1 MTREDIL
8 KEILSLEGNNWLLEL
23 PTGVGKTKLSIEK
36 VKQLKVKT
44 LLLVVNRTVHKQN
57 WIDEFN
63 KWWKDRNIDITMTTY
78 VSLPKYKGTYDAA
91 IYDEA
96 HHLSDRCREALCDFN
111 VKYNILLS
119 ATVNSE
125 LKDKLTE
132 VFDNLVV
139 YKKTLKSVIDSEILP
154 EPKVILLPLHL
165 KTGVPTEVIIK
176 NPKAKG
182 RMIESSW
189 AMRWS
194 YMRQKTNP
202 VRIHCTE
209 AQYLSNLD
217 SSIDYWKNRYMRTR
231 SDMCRNKWL
240 RLCNDRLTWLSNK
253 KVSYVKDILVLLKD
267 YRTLTFCN
275 SIEQTELLGKY
286 NINSKNKN
294 SLDYLKLFNEGIIN
308 HITACNCLNEGIN
321 LYNCQV
327 GIYNNLNSSDTIIT
341 QRIGRLLRHK
351 KPIIIIPY
359 FVKTREEELINKMK
373 ENFNKSLTKVINNIT
388 EIKDEIN
395 NRPNY
400 S

>member
-23 PTGVGKTKLSIEK
+23 PTGVGKSKLSIEK

-78 VSLPKYKGTYDAA
+78 VSLPKYKGTYDVA

-111 VKYNILLS
+111 IKYNILLS

-194 YMRQKTNP
+194 YMR
-202 VRIHCTE
+202 
-209 AQYLSNLD
+209 
-217 SSIDYWKNRYMRTR
+217 
-231 SDMCRNKWL
+231 
-240 RLCNDRLTWLSNK
+240 
-253 KVSYVKDILVLLKD
+253 
-267 YRTLTFCN
+267 
-275 SIEQTELLGKY
+275 
-286 NINSKNKN
+286 
-294 SLDYLKLFNEGIIN
+294 
-308 HITACNCLNEGIN
+308 
-321 LYNCQV
+321 
-327 GIYNNLNSSDTIIT
+327 
-341 QRIGRLLRHK
+341 
-351 KPIIIIPY
+351 
-359 FVKTREEELINKMK
+359 
-373 ENFNKSLTKVINNIT
+373 
-388 EIKDEIN
+388 
-395 NRPNY
+395 
-400 S
+400 